1 MTTKQREVTLNVAAR
16 RSGKGAKFGLVGR
29 LDFKRI
35 LALSAVIVMH
45 TMGVGMM
52 LLPAAP
58 IAAIA
63 LPPPKTTWV
72 DFTEPPPPPPPPR
85 VIPEPV
91 RPVVPT
97 VVKVQPITATTPPVA
112 PSVDAPVL
120 VATTLE
126 PSPEVGTM
134 SPTIVEPPALV
145 GGTVSESIL
154 KVLRA
159 PPPPFP
165 QILIRSGFSGSL
177 EFSVLV
183 GIDGTA
189 QEIKLMK
196 SSGNRR
202 LDQST
207 LSHIKRQW
215 RFKAPEIDGQPVP
228 GWGRG
233 KITFAMEG

>member
-1 MTTKQREVTLNVAAR
+1 M
-16 RSGKGAKFGLVGR
+16 
-29 LDFKRI
+29 
-35 LALSAVIVMH
+35 
-45 TMGVGMM
+45 
-52 LLPAAP
+52 
-58 IAAIA
+58 
-63 LPPPKTTWV
+63 
-72 DFTEPPPPPPPPR
+72 
-85 VIPEPV
+85 
-91 RPVVPT
+91 VPT
-97 VVKVQPITATTPPVA
+97 VVNVQHITATPPPVV

-120 VATTLE
+120 VATTRE
-126 PSPEVGTM
+126 PSPEIGTM
-134 SPTIVEPPALV
+134 SQTIVEPPALV

-154 KVLRA
+154 KVLRS

-215 RFKAPEIDGQPVP
+215 RFKAPEIDGQAVP

-233 KITFAMEG
+233 KITFTMEG